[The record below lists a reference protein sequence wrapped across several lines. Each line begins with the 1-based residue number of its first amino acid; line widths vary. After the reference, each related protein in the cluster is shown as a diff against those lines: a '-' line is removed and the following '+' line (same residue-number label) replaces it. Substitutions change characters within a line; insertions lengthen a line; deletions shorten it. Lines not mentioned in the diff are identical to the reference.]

1 MIKNQ
6 IQIVLSVSA
15 SVLLFSANYLGFAWA
30 ETVQSSDNIQI
41 KATDAIKNDPGM
53 MKVLY
58 NIELFKQQCAALQ
71 LKQDIL
77 AQQKS
82 MIDEQ
87 RKVANSYIQADLA
100 SSNNLNDMTNPK
112 NAYAGF
118 VSKVDSSAQSVFLS
132 EFTYMQAKAAQG
144 KLAMSKV
151 LQNGGTKDQALN
163 AYYGAASTQ
172 KTELVSVNKDINIK
186 YQLADK
192 TTQNLFNKYGNLKKY
207 SAS

>member
-15 SVLLFSANYLGFAWA
+15 SVLLLSANYFGFAWA

-41 KATDAIKNDPGM
+41 KATDAIKKDPGM
-53 MKVLY
+53 MKILY
-58 NIELFKQQCAALQ
+58 NIELFKQQYAVLQ

-82 MIDEQ
+82 MIDAQ
-87 RKVANSYIQADLA
+87 RKVANSYLQADLA

-118 VSKVDSSAQSVFLS
+118 VSKVDSSAQNVFLS
-132 EFTYMQAKAAQG
+132 EFAYMQAKALQG

-192 TTQNLFNKYGNLKKY
+192 TTQDLFNKYGNLKKY